1 MESRL
6 RSALSLYAF
15 TVLGSFLLFAPWT
28 PVWGQAAA
36 ALLPEA
42 LGAWAQ
48 SGWLRGV
55 VSALGALDLLGAAQ
69 VARELWGSM
78 RAVGGRPQ

>member
-15 TVLGSFLLFAPWT
+15 TVLGIFLLFAPWT
-28 PVWGQAAA
+28 PVWGQAA

-55 VSALGALDLLGAAQ
+55 VSALGALDLLVAAQ

-78 RAVGGRPQ
+78 RADGGRPH